1 MIVSFKLA
9 HRPEIRH
16 EVFLDLLGEEPGDL
30 PFRQIQILFAD
41 SVDDVDFGLGD
52 GPVGKGEFEEIAHQV
67 LAIAGIDFQD
77 PFQGGLEDLL
87 DIAFLDF
94 LQELLGEHVEPGKDT
109 QDVLGFVL
117 GRLAG
122 RIGDKEAGGGDEVGL
137 EPVDFLGLGLVQD
150 LHQLPHFAIGGIVL
164 REEIQG
170 LDPDRIHRMVV
181 QAHALP
187 FQEIFK
193 VLAVLLDIR
202 VHVQVQPLDIQARG
216 HLEEGRYAR
225 LDVRDGQI
233 AVAVGNEF
241 AQLRPQ
247 PDLVLQHRRQLG
259 VLGRIDEADEPV
271 QFGIPVDDV
280 PQLVPEDEAQFIG
293 RHQFDETGIEV
304 DDVRFL
310 LVFGEHGKGVDLG
323 VAGHVQIDLLP
334 EVQLGLDLL
343 EKVVQA
349 LHQPLFHPEAVPFHP
364 APEVASVLALFHLA
378 TDGIHDVPVQ
388 GAENLVPELHFLL
401 QTPGHDIDGWHF
413 EQLLI
418 SEFFLDGPRI
428 LRGVLDERCPGGDA
442 GHADHEF
449 QCEFQDVCH
458 GTSVLV
464 VVESAEQ
471 AVNEII
477 DDFADVLA
485 GLDTPAGDLPDQG
498 RDALREL
505 LCDFFQEFH
514 MPCGY

>member
-1 MIVSFKLA
+1 
-9 HRPEIRH
+9 
-16 EVFLDLLGEEPGDL
+16 
-30 PFRQIQILFAD
+30 
-41 SVDDVDFGLGD
+41 
-52 GPVGKGEFEEIAHQV
+52 
-67 LAIAGIDFQD
+67 
-77 PFQGGLEDLL
+77 
-87 DIAFLDF
+87 
-94 LQELLGEHVEPGKDT
+94 
-109 QDVLGFVL
+109 
-117 GRLAG
+117 
-122 RIGDKEAGGGDEVGL
+122 
-137 EPVDFLGLGLVQD
+137 
-150 LHQLPHFAIGGIVL
+150 
-164 REEIQG
+164 
-170 LDPDRIHRMVV
+170 MVV

-187 FQEIFK
+187 FQEIFE

-202 VHVQVQPLDIQARG
+202 VHVQVQPLDIQAGG

-225 LDVRDGQI
+225 LDVGNGQI
-233 AVAVGNEF
+233 AVAVGDEF

-280 PQLVPEDEAQFIG
+280 PQLMSEDEAQFIG
-293 RHQFDETGIEV
+293 RHQFDEAGIEV

-323 VAGHVQIDLLP
+323 IAGHVQIDLLP
-334 EVQLGLDLL
+334 EVQLGLNFL
-343 EKVVQA
+343 EKVEQA

-364 APEVASVLALFHLA
+364 APEVASVLALFYLP
-378 TDGIHDVPVQ
+378 TDGVHDVPVQ
-388 GAENLVPELHFLL
+388 GAENLVPELHLFL
-401 QTPGHDIDGWHF
+401 QAPGNDIDGWHF

-428 LRGVLDERCPGGDA
+428 LRGVLDERCPGDDA

-458 GTSVLV
+458 GSSVLV

-477 DDFADVLA
+477 DDFTDVLA
-485 GLDTPAGDLPDQG
+485 GFDTPAGDLPDQG
-498 RDALREL
+498 RDALREI